1 MDNFST
7 MFFMVIGLGV
17 CAVSAMKL
25 IVLTALEAYKQVHIK
40 ALEATREVLKAEAL
54 THNEGTK

>member
-17 CAVSAMKL
+17 CFVSAMKL
-25 IVLTALEAYKQVHIK
+25 IVLSALEAYKQVHIK
-40 ALEATREVLKAEAL
+40 ALEATLEVKNAEAAV
-54 THNEGTK
+54 HSEVTK